1 MQAELQ
7 TALFH
12 AFDTLNLQQMKSF
25 NVPPVTLHGVGALAA
40 CGPQAQS
47 RGLRHLFVMVDSFL
61 HQAGMTAGLERSLA
75 MKGIAMT
82 LWPCPA
88 GEPCVTDVCA
98 AVAQLRDARCDGVV
112 AFGGGSVLDAAKAV
126 ALLVANPEQTLGE
139 MTEHSELRP
148 RLPLIAVPTTAGTG
162 SETTNVTVIIDA
174 VSGRKQVLAHASLM
188 PDVAILD
195 AALTEG
201 VPPHITAMTGIDALT
216 HAVEAYSAVYRQ
228 SGDGGD
234 SHDRRGA
241 AESGG
246 LRSGSGGAGE
256 HAAGFLHGGD
266 GVFQRRAGA
275 MPCHGASAGGGA
287 AYSAR
292 SGQRHAAAN
301 GDGV

>member
-148 RLPLIAVPTTAGTG
+148 RLPA
-162 SETTNVTVIIDA
+162 D
-174 VSGRKQVLAHASLM
+174 
-188 PDVAILD
+188 
-195 AALTEG
+195 
-201 VPPHITAMTGIDALT
+201 
-216 HAVEAYSAVYRQ
+216 
-228 SGDGGD
+228 
-234 SHDRRGA
+234 RGA
-241 AESGG
+241 DH
-246 LRSGSGGAGE
+246 RW
-256 HAAGFLHGGD
+256 HR
-266 GVFQRRAGA
+266 V
-275 MPCHGASAGGGA
+275 
-287 AYSAR
+287 
-292 SGQRHAAAN
+292 
-301 GDGV
+301 